1 MPTVKLGLDVI
12 TCNPASDTRGLRS
25 PWAGQPQRQTRLLV
39 HRKKLSQG
47 KRHQVIEDTVCLP
60 PAFTYLNTLMY
71 APHHTC
77 TQHITCIYIYT
88 VQHRYTYTCHTHVH
102 NHTRILNVSHSHTFI
117 QPTSHTHTAHI
128 HNIYT
133 YACTHQCIHNT
144 SHMCT
149 STCTHSL
156 LFRVPELCRQASLHL
171 RASLPVP

>member
-1 MPTVKLGLDVI
+1 MGRT
-12 TCNPASDTRGLRS
+12 ASETNQASGS
-25 PWAGQPQRQTRLLV
+25 SKETFSRQKAPSDRRYCV
-39 HRKKLSQG
+39 SSSG
-47 KRHQVIEDTVCLP
+47 FYIPEYPYVCTTP
-60 PAFTYLNTLMY
+60 HMY
-71 APHHTC
+71 TTHYMH
-77 TQHITCIYIYT
+77 IYIYT